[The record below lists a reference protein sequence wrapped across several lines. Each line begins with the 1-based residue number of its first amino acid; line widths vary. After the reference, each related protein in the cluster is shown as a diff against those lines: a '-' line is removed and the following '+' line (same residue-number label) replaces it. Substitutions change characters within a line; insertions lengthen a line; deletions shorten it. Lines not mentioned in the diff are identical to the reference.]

1 MRRGVKE
8 AIIAV
13 AALPVLLAT
22 GVYVGGRI
30 GDGGSTA
37 LQPAAGRVRTP
48 APLVTVKPATP
59 APLVTVKPATP
70 APVVTVKPATPAP
83 LVTVKPAKPVPSP
96 VVTVRPPAVVPPP
109 PASAPPAGAPP
120 RAAGPVAPAAPP
132 PAPDVVL
139 GRGSASGDVRAWQR
153 QMARRGWRLA
163 VDGVFGPQT
172 RSVAR
177 RFQREKGLHVDGL
190 VGRETWDAAWR
201 RPVTP

>member
-1 MRRGVKE
+1 MRRGAKE

-13 AALPVLLAT
+13 AALPVLLAA

-37 LQPAAGRVRTP
+37 LQPTAGRVRTP

-70 APVVTVKPATPAP
+70 APLVTVKPATRA
-83 LVTVKPAKPVPSP
+83 PSP
-96 VVTVRPPAVVPPP
+96 VVTVRPPGPVSPPP
-109 PASAPPAGAPP
+109 PAPRSPAVPPPV
-120 RAAGPVAPAAPP
+120 AGPVAPAPPP

-139 GRGSASGDVRAWQR
+139 GRGNAGGDVRVWQQ

-172 RSVAR
+172 RSVAW
-177 RFQREKGLHVDGL
+177 RFQREKGLRVDGL
-190 VGRETWDAAWR
+190 VGRETWVAAWR